1 MSIFFCFC
9 CSKLVNAVSF
19 QNITENIYKMFFRK
33 CYRESKVFIIACHC
47 YITNIFKN
55 FLSVESVKI
64 FKHKSF
70 GNFSCSV
77 RSVVEENN
85 RIVIVNSA
93 FFTPDNSRKNEF
105 IIVASCIRCFYTFTC
120 GCSMF
125 TLTKK
130 KCVITFFNSIPA
142 VISVHYIIS
151 ADNCC
156 NRRKIIFFKFIFN
169 LLKES
174 ASTLRRSVTTVKK
187 RVNINFFQTFI
198 SCKFNQSQNVIQR
211 GVDTA
216 CGNQTENMQSRII
229 LFSVVY
235 SH

>member
-1 MSIFFCFC
+1 
-9 CSKLVNAVSF
+9 
-19 QNITENIYKMFFRK
+19 MFFRE
-33 CYRESKVFIIACHC
+33 CNRESKVFIIACHC

-70 GNFSCSV
+70 RDFSCSV
-77 RSVVEENN
+77 RSVIEKDYS
-85 RIVIVNSA
+85 IIIVNSA
-93 FFTPDNSRKNEF
+93 FFTSDNSRENKF
-105 IIVASCIRCFYTFTC
+105 IIVASCIRSFYTITC
-120 GCSMF
+120 ICSVF
-125 TLTKK
+125 TLTEK

-142 VISVHYIIS
+142 IISVHYIIS

-187 RVNINFFQTFI
+187 RVNINFFQTFV
-198 SCKFNQSQNVIQR
+198 SRKLNQSH
-211 GVDTA
+211 
-216 CGNQTENMQSRII
+216 NMI
-229 LFSVVY
+229 
-235 SH
+235 